1 MNSKIK
7 VDKFVIVVFLLCMVC
22 NMTMQAKAYE
32 SFKVS
37 IYVRAYEVDKMKD
50 IHWLDSTWNVI
61 SQQLEV
67 DKIYL
72 ETHRDLLI
80 VDDASKTVTVD
91 GAPVSL
97 TPREYGILCF
107 LTQHAGQVFSISQIY
122 EAVWQEPAYNSEN
135 TVAVHIRRIR
145 EKIEI
150 NPKEPKY
157 LKVVWGIGYKME
169 KY

>member
-61 SQQLEV
+61 
-67 DKIYL
+67 
-72 ETHRDLLI
+72 H
-80 VDDASKTVTVD
+80 
-91 GAPVSL
+91 
-97 TPREYGILCF
+97 
-107 LTQHAGQVFSISQIY
+107 
-122 EAVWQEPAYNSEN
+122 NSWKWTRFIWKHTGTCWSWRMPLWN
-135 TVAVHIRRIR
+135 RQRNSFMTGV
-145 EKIEI
+145 
-150 NPKEPKY
+150 
-157 LKVVWGIGYKME
+157 
-169 KY
+169 

>member
-72 ETHRDLLI
+72 KHTGTCWSWRMPLWN
-80 VDDASKTVTVD
+80 
-91 GAPVSL
+91 
-97 TPREYGILCF
+97 R
-107 LTQHAGQVFSISQIY
+107 QR
-122 EAVWQEPAYNSEN
+122 NSFM
-135 TVAVHIRRIR
+135 TGV
-145 EKIEI
+145 
-150 NPKEPKY
+150 
-157 LKVVWGIGYKME
+157 
-169 KY
+169 